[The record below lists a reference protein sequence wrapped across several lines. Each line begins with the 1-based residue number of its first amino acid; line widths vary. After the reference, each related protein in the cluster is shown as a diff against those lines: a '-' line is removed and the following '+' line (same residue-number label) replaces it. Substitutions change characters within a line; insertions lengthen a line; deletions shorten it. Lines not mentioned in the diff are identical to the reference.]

1 MLSDRYKDALI
12 FAAKLHDSQTRKGS
26 EIAYLSHL
34 LAVSGLVME
43 NGGNEDEAIAGL
55 LHDALEDQGDNYTSE
70 YLVEPR
76 AGRPALKRDLDL
88 RYGSRVREIVEAC
101 TDDEDFQK
109 PPAGEKGTLETWRAR
124 KQQYLMHLSK
134 IDDTGILRV
143 SCSDKLHNAR
153 TILIDYEEHGEKIW
167 DWFRAGSKAKQL
179 WYYGNLVETFEF
191 KAKVLN
197 DTGLR
202 RLSRELRV
210 VVNRIDHMS

>member
-12 FAAKLHDSQTRKGS
+12 FAAKLHDTQTRKGS

-55 LHDALEDQGDNYTSE
+55 LHDALEDQGDDYESE

-88 RYGSRVREIVEAC
+88 RYGARVREIVEAC

-109 PPAGEKGTLETWRAR
+109 PPEGEKGTVEAWRAR
-124 KQQYLMHLSK
+124 KEQYLTRLAE
-134 IDDTGILRV
+134 IDDPGIVRV

-153 TILIDYEEHGEKIW
+153 TILIDYEEHGEDVW
-167 DWFRAGSKAKQL
+167 DRFRAGTKGHQL
-179 WYYGNLVETFEF
+179 WYYRNLVDTFES
-191 KAKVLN
+191 KANELN
-197 DTGLR
+197 DRGLR
-202 RLSRELRV
+202 QLSRELRV
-210 VVNRIDHMS
+210 VVERIEQMH

>member
-12 FAAKLHDSQTRKGS
+12 FAAKLHDTQTRKGS

-109 PPAGEKGTLETWRAR
+109 PPADEKGTVEAWRAR
-124 KQQYLMHLSK
+124 KEQYLAHLAK
-134 IDDTGILRV
+134 VDDAGILRV

-153 TILIDYEEHGEKIW
+153 TILIDYEEHGEAIW
-167 DWFRAGSKAKQL
+167 DRFRAGTKEQQL
-179 WYYGNLVETFEF
+179 WYYRNLVETFQS
-191 KAKVLN
+191 KAKALN
-197 DTGLR
+197 DIGLR
-202 RLSRELRV
+202 QLSRELWV
-210 VVNRIDHMS
+210 VIKRIE